1 MKRVFFL
8 SLSLSWTSAEK
19 KNRDVLVCYQRFLCT
34 GCTRKKRKRNNAAL
48 FIIALIFFSVM
59 LLSLIDLI
67 LHRIVS
73 STHQI
78 LNLRIRHRKLY
89 TRIPFKSSAW
99 CKRRSSLHKVHL
111 YYALNINFFRRLKEV
126 PHWSWHNYTDTHTHA
141 QHIYTWTTSKCFAGA
156 QTSQVKNEIC
166 KDHTLSLS
174 LSLALF
180 SAHRERKFYEYTAPA
195 HTASLC
201 IHVINIRL
209 YQGVHLFTS
218 VYLTQHFSPG
228 RVFSIFARAPTYTF
242 LYVYIYF
249 VACTCTR
256 SEISKKLTLS
266 FFFISSSK
274 CLWFCIA
281 ALSIKLGF
289 ILRGCRNLVYI

>member
-1 MKRVFFL
+1 MRTGGLYSCRCGAEIEREKMHFAPSAHIMFMRRARPHYIYVERIQWKACFFPL
-8 SLSLSWTSAEK
+8 SHSPEQVPRK

-73 STHQI
+73 ITHQI

-126 PHWSWHNYTDTHTHA
+126 PHWSWHNYTDTHTR
-141 QHIYTWTTSKCFAGA
+141 TT
-156 QTSQVKNEIC
+156 
-166 KDHTLSLS
+166 H
-174 LSLALF
+174 
-180 SAHRERKFYEYTAPA
+180 
-195 HTASLC
+195 
-201 IHVINIRL
+201 IHVNDVKML
-209 YQGVHLFTS
+209 
-218 VYLTQHFSPG
+218 
-228 RVFSIFARAPTYTF
+228 
-242 LYVYIYF
+242 
-249 VACTCTR
+249 
-256 SEISKKLTLS
+256 
-266 FFFISSSK
+266 
-274 CLWFCIA
+274 
-281 ALSIKLGF
+281 
-289 ILRGCRNLVYI
+289 CRCADESGEKWNL